1 VLELGPHAYL
11 WPTDPIRLG
20 DTSLD
25 VLAERDDV
33 HGPDQLVPGFG
44 NTMRDGLGV
53 RADRGGVDVAIT
65 GGLILDPI
73 LGVRYAAIGISGGRV
88 VSVGRAGNPDTMDG
102 IDVVLDVATAVL
114 DATGMIVTPG
124 AVDTHVHWLSP
135 RVTDALLAGGVTT
148 MVSQDYGPVWNLGT
162 NPESG
167 LATTWAALEDA
178 PINAALFVRGSSSR
192 AERVEDGLR
201 AGGAAL
207 KIHED
212 VGAGPMQ
219 IRTALDVC
227 DRHDVQLA
235 IHTDGLNEVL
245 SVEGTLEAFAGRT
258 VHAFHIEGAGGGH
271 APDLLRLAGRERI
284 LTSSTTPTVPFGVD
298 TAAEHAAMVAAVHVL
313 EPGRVH
319 GDRAAIGARVRP
331 ATMAAEGVLH
341 DLGIIHMLSSDS
353 QGMGR
358 AGEVVRRA
366 FQNADVMKRYR
377 THPPSAG
384 YGEGGLA
391 DNERVLRHLAKVTIN
406 PALTHGLSHDVGA
419 LTPGRVADC
428 VLWLPQH
435 FGIRPELVVKMGV
448 AAWGAAGDPDATT
461 MLCEPVV
468 VGRQIGAHGGA
479 AARLSLAFTS
489 AAAQDTELPTTRTR
503 SIVRGCRDVSATDMV
518 RNDVRAEVDVA
529 PDGSSVTVDG
539 EWVGIEPVDEVALSW
554 RYLLG

>member
-1 VLELGPHAYL
+1 MPDL
-11 WPTDPIRLG
+11 WPAAPVRLG
-20 DTSLD
+20 DTSLH
-25 VLAERDDV
+25 VVAERDDV

-53 RADRGGVDVAIT
+53 RAERGGVDTAIV

-73 LGVRYAAIGISGGRV
+73 LGVRYASIGVTGGRI
-88 VSVGRAGNPDTMDG
+88 VSIGRAGNPDTMDG
-102 IDVVLDVATAVL
+102 VDVVLDVGTAVL

-124 AVDTHVHWLSP
+124 GIDTHVHWLSP
-135 RVTDALLAGGVTT
+135 QVTDALLAGGVTT
-148 MVSQDYGPVWNLGT
+148 MVSQDYGPIWNLGT

-167 LATTWAALEDA
+167 LATTIAALEDA
-178 PINAALFVRGSSSR
+178 PINVALFVRGSSSR

-212 VGAGPMQ
+212 VSAGPVQ

-245 SVEGTLEAFAGRT
+245 SVEGTLAAFGDRT

-271 APDLLRLAGRERI
+271 APDLLKLAGRERI
-284 LTSSTTPTVPFGVD
+284 LTSSTAPTVPFGVD
-298 TAAEHAAMVAAVHVL
+298 TAAEHASMVAAVHVL
-313 EPGRVH
+313 QPGVVH
-319 GDRAAIGARVRP
+319 GDRQAAQARVRP

-366 FQNADVMKRYR
+366 FQNADVMKRAR
-377 THPPSAG
+377 GSAG
-384 YGEGGLA
+384 YAAGGLA

-406 PALTHGLSHDVGA
+406 PALAHGLSHDVGA

-428 VLWLPQH
+428 VFWLPRF
-435 FGIRPELVVKMGV
+435 FGVRPELVVKMGV
-448 AAWGAAGDPDATT
+448 AAWGASGDPNATT
-461 MLCEPVV
+461 MVCEPVSV
-468 VGRQIGAHGGA
+468 QRQVGAHGRA

-489 AAAQDTELPTTRTR
+489 AAAEDIELPTERRR
-503 SIVRGCRDVSATDMV
+503 SVVRGCRDVTAADMV

-529 PDGSSVTVDG
+529 PDGTWVTVDG
-539 EWVGIEPVDEVALSW
+539 ERVGIEPVDEVALSW
-554 RYLLG
+554 KYLIG

>member
-1 VLELGPHAYL
+1 VP
-11 WPTDPIRLG
+11 DPASTPVRLG
-20 DTSLD
+20 DTRLE
-25 VLAERDDV
+25 VVAERDDV

-53 RADRGGVDVAIT
+53 RADRGGVDVAIV

-73 LGVRYAAIGISGGRV
+73 LGVRYASIGVRDGRV

-102 IDVVLDVATAVL
+102 IDVVLDVTTSVL

-124 AVDTHVHWLSP
+124 AIDSHVHWLSP
-135 RVTDALLAGGVTT
+135 QVTDALLAGGVTT

-162 NPESG
+162 NPEAG
-167 LATTWAALEDA
+167 IATAWAALEDA
-178 PINAALFVRGSSSR
+178 PINVALFVRGSSSR
-192 AERVEDGLR
+192 AEALEAGLR

-212 VGAGPMQ
+212 VGAGPAQ

-227 DRHDVQLA
+227 ERHDVQLA

-245 SVEGTLEAFAGRT
+245 SVQDTLEAFGDRS

-284 LTSSTTPTVPFGVD
+284 LTSSTAPTVPFGVD
-298 TAAEHAAMVAAVHVL
+298 TAAEHVAMVAAVHVL
-313 EPGRVH
+313 EPGVVP
-319 GDRAAIGARVRP
+319 GDRTAAEARVRP

-341 DLGIIHMLSSDS
+341 DLGIVHMLSSDS

-366 FQNADVMKRYR
+366 FQNADVMKRAR
-377 THPPSAG
+377 GSAG
-384 YGEGGLA
+384 YGSDPSGA

-406 PALTHGLSHDVGA
+406 PAITHGLSHDLGA

-428 VLWLPQH
+428 VLWLPQN
-435 FGIRPELVVKMGV
+435 FGIRPELVVKMGM
-448 AAWGAAGDPDATT
+448 AAWGASGDPNATT

-468 VGRQIGAHGGA
+468 VRRQVGAHGAA

-489 AAAQDTELPTTRTR
+489 AAAQDTELPTTRRR
-503 SIVRGCRDVSATDMV
+503 SIVRGCRDIGAADMV
-518 RNDVRAEVDVA
+518 RNDVRADVDVS
-529 PDGSSVTVDG
+529 PDGREVRVDG
-539 EWVGIEPVDEVALSW
+539 QVIGIEPVTEVALSG

>member
-1 VLELGPHAYL
+1 VPEL
-11 WPTDPIRLG
+11 WPTAPVRLG
-20 DTSLD
+20 DTTLE
-25 VLAERDDV
+25 VVAERDDV

-53 RADRGGVDVAIT
+53 RAERGGVDTAIV

-73 LGVRYAAIGISGGRV
+73 LGVRYASIGVTDGRI

-102 IDVVLDVATAVL
+102 VDVVLDVGTAVL

-124 AVDTHVHWLSP
+124 GIDTHVHWLSP
-135 RVTDALLAGGVTT
+135 QVTDALLAGGVTT
-148 MVSQDYGPVWNLGT
+148 MVSQDYGPIWNLGT

-167 LATTWAALEDA
+167 LATTIAALEDA
-178 PINAALFVRGSSSR
+178 PINVALFVRGSSSR

-212 VGAGPMQ
+212 VSAGPVQ

-245 SVEGTLEAFAGRT
+245 SVEGTLAAFGDRT

-271 APDLLRLAGRERI
+271 APDLLKLAGRERI
-284 LTSSTTPTVPFGVD
+284 LTSSTAPTVPFGVD
-298 TAAEHAAMVAAVHVL
+298 TAAEHASMVAAVHVL
-313 EPGRVH
+313 QPGVVP
-319 GDRAAIGARVRP
+319 GDRQAAEARVRP

-366 FQNADVMKRYR
+366 FQNADVMKRAR
-377 THPPSAG
+377 GSAG
-384 YGEGGLA
+384 YAAGLG

-406 PALTHGLSHDVGA
+406 PALAHGLAHDVGA

-428 VLWLPQH
+428 VFWLPRF
-435 FGIRPELVVKMGV
+435 FGVRPELVVKMGV
-448 AAWGAAGDPDATT
+448 AAWGASGDPNATT
-461 MLCEPVV
+461 MVCEPVSV
-468 VGRQIGAHGGA
+468 QRQVGAHGRA

-489 AAAQDTELPTTRTR
+489 AAAADAELPTERRR
-503 SIVRGCRDVSATDMV
+503 STVRGCRDVTAADMV
-518 RNDVRAEVDVA
+518 RNDVRAAVDVA
-529 PDGSSVTVDG
+529 PDGTWVTVDG
-539 EWVGIEPVDEVALSW
+539 ERVGVEPVDEVALSW
-554 RYLLG
+554 KYLIG

>member
-1 VLELGPHAYL
+1 VHDAAL
-11 WPTDPIRLG
+11 WPTGPVRLG
-20 DTSLD
+20 DTTLE
-25 VLAERDDV
+25 VVAERDDV

-53 RADRGGVDVAIT
+53 RADRGGVDTAIV

-73 LGVRYAAIGISGGRV
+73 LGVRYASIGVTGGRV
-88 VSVGRAGNPDTMDG
+88 VAVGRAGNPDTMDG
-102 IDVVLDVATAVL
+102 VDVVLDVGTAVL

-124 AVDTHVHWLSP
+124 GIDTHVHWLSP
-135 RVTDALLAGGVTT
+135 QVTDALLAGGVTT
-148 MVSQDYGPVWNLGT
+148 MVSQDYGPIWNLGT

-245 SVEGTLEAFAGRT
+245 SVEGTLRAFGDRT
-258 VHAFHIEGAGGGH
+258 VHAFHVEGAGGGH
-271 APDLLRLAGRERI
+271 APDLLKLAGRERI
-284 LTSSTTPTVPFGVD
+284 LTSSTAPTVPFGVD

-313 EPGRVH
+313 QPGVVP
-319 GDRAAIGARVRP
+319 GDRQAVEARVRP

-366 FQNADVMKRYR
+366 FQNADVMKRVR
-377 THPPSAG
+377 GTGAAAG
-384 YGEGGLA
+384 YAGDPSLA

-406 PALTHGLSHDVGA
+406 PAIAHGLSHDVGA
-419 LTPGRVADC
+419 LTPGRIADC
-428 VLWLPQH
+428 VVWLPQL
-435 FGIRPELVVKMGV
+435 FGVRPELVVKMGV
-448 AAWGAAGDPDATT
+448 AAWGASGDPDATT

-468 VGRQIGAHGGA
+468 VQRQVGARGGA

-489 AAAQDTELPTTRTR
+489 AAARDTELPTTRPR
-503 SIVRGCRDVSATDMV
+503 SIVRGCRDVTAADMV
-518 RNDVRAEVDVA
+518 RNDVRAAVDVA
-529 PDGSSVTVDG
+529 PDASWVTVDG
-539 EWVGIEPVDEVALSW
+539 ERVGIEPVDEVALSW

>member
-1 VLELGPHAYL
+1 VPEL
-11 WPTDPIRLG
+11 WPAAPVRLG
-20 DTSLD
+20 DTTLE
-25 VLAERDDV
+25 VVAERDDV

-53 RADRGGVDVAIT
+53 RAERGGVDTAIV

-73 LGVRYAAIGISGGRV
+73 LGVRYASIGVTGGRI
-88 VSVGRAGNPDTMDG
+88 VSIGRAGNPDTMDG
-102 IDVVLDVATAVL
+102 VDVVLDVGTAVL

-124 AVDTHVHWLSP
+124 GIDTHVHWLSP
-135 RVTDALLAGGVTT
+135 QVTDALLAGGVTT

-167 LATTWAALEDA
+167 LATTVAALEDA
-178 PINAALFVRGSSSR
+178 PINVALFVRGSSSR

-212 VGAGPMQ
+212 VSAGPVQ

-245 SVEGTLEAFAGRT
+245 SVDGTLAAFGDRT

-271 APDLLRLAGRERI
+271 APDLLKLAGRERI
-284 LTSSTTPTVPFGVD
+284 LTSSTAPTVPFGVD
-298 TAAEHAAMVAAVHVL
+298 TAAEHASMVAAVHVL
-313 EPGRVH
+313 EPGVVH
-319 GDRAAIGARVRP
+319 GDRAAAQARVRP

-366 FQNADVMKRYR
+366 FQNADVMKRAR
-377 THPPSAG
+377 GGAG
-384 YGEGGLA
+384 YAAGPA

-406 PALTHGLSHDVGA
+406 PALAHGLAHDVGA

-428 VLWLPQH
+428 VFWLPRF
-435 FGIRPELVVKMGV
+435 FGVRPELVVKMGV
-448 AAWGAAGDPDATT
+448 AAWGASGDPNATT
-461 MLCEPVV
+461 MVCEPVSV
-468 VGRQIGAHGGA
+468 QRQVGAHGRA
-479 AARLSLAFTS
+479 AARLSLAFTR
-489 AAAQDTELPTTRTR
+489 AAAADTALPTERQR
-503 SIVRGCRDVSATDMV
+503 SVVRGCRDVTAADMV

-529 PDGSSVTVDG
+529 PDGTWVTVDG
-539 EWVGIEPVDEVALSW
+539 ERVGIEPVDEVALSW
-554 RYLLG
+554 NYLLG

>member
-1 VLELGPHAYL
+1 VSEPK
-11 WPTDPIRLG
+11 TVRLG
-20 DTSLD
+20 DTDLH

-53 RADRGGVDVAIT
+53 RATRGGVDTAIV

-73 LGVRYAAIGISGGRV
+73 LGVRYASIGVTGGRV

-102 IDVVLDVATAVL
+102 VDVVLDVGTAVL

-124 AVDTHVHWLSP
+124 GVDTHVHWLSP
-135 RVTDALLAGGVTT
+135 QVTDALLAGGITT

-178 PINAALFVRGSSSR
+178 PINVALFVRGSSSR

-212 VGAGPMQ
+212 VAAGPAQ

-245 SVEGTLEAFAGRT
+245 SVEGTLDAFAGRS

-313 EPGRVH
+313 EPGRIH
-319 GDRAAIGARVRP
+319 GDLTAARARVRP

-366 FQNADVMKRYR
+366 FQNADVMKCARR
-377 THPPSAG
+377 TSG
-384 YGEGGLA
+384 YGPGGLA

-406 PALTHGLSHDVGA
+406 PAIVHGLSHDVGA
-419 LTPGRVADC
+419 LTPGRIADC

-435 FGIRPELVVKMGV
+435 FAVRPELVVKMGV
-448 AAWGAAGDPDATT
+448 AAWGASGDPNATT

-468 VGRQIGAHGGA
+468 VRRQVGAHGAA

-503 SIVRGCRDVSATDMV
+503 SIVKGCRDVSAADMV
-518 RNDVRAEVDVA
+518 RNDVRAEVGVA
-529 PDGSSVTVDG
+529 PDGSAVTVDG
-539 EWVGIEPVDEVALSW
+539 EPVGIAPVEEVALSW
-554 RYLLG
+554 NYLLG

>member
-1 VLELGPHAYL
+1 VHS
-11 WPTDPIRLG
+11 DPVRLG
-20 DTSLD
+20 DTDLH
-25 VLAERDDV
+25 VVAERDDV

-53 RADRGGVDVAIT
+53 RAQRGGVDTAIV

-73 LGVRYAAIGISGGRV
+73 LGVRYASIGVAEGRV
-88 VSVGRAGNPDTMDG
+88 VSIGRAGNPDTMDG
-102 IDVVLDVATAVL
+102 IDVVLDVGTAVL

-124 AVDTHVHWLSP
+124 GVDPHVHWLSP
-135 RVTDALLAGGVTT
+135 QVTDALLAGGITT

-212 VGAGPMQ
+212 VAAGPAQ
-219 IRTALDVC
+219 IRTALDIC
-227 DRHDVQLA
+227 ERHDVQLA

-245 SVEGTLEAFAGRT
+245 SVEGTLAAFAGRS

-313 EPGRVH
+313 EPGRIH
-319 GDRAAIGARVRP
+319 GDRTAARARVRP
-331 ATMAAEGVLH
+331 ATMAAEGILH

-377 THPPSAG
+377 THPPGAG
-384 YGEGGLA
+384 YAGLA

-406 PALTHGLSHDVGA
+406 PAIVHGLSHDVGA

-428 VLWLPQH
+428 VFWLPQH
-435 FGIRPELVVKMGV
+435 FGVRPELVVKMGV
-448 AAWGAAGDPDATT
+448 AAWGASGDPNATT

-468 VGRQIGAHGGA
+468 VRRQVGAHGGA

-489 AAAQDTELPTTRTR
+489 AAAQDTELPTSRTR
-503 SIVRGCRDVSATDMV
+503 SIVRGCRDVTAADMV

-529 PDGSSVTVDG
+529 PDGLSVTVDG
-539 EWVGIEPVDEVALSW
+539 EQVGIEPVDEVALSW
-554 RYLLG
+554 NYLLG

>member
-1 VLELGPHAYL
+1 VPDL
-11 WPTDPIRLG
+11 WPSDPVRLG
-20 DTSLD
+20 DTTLY

-53 RADRGGVDVAIT
+53 RATRGGVDTAIV
-65 GGLILDPI
+65 GGLVLDPI
-73 LGVRYAAIGISGGRV
+73 LGVRYASIGVSDGRV

-102 IDVVLDVATAVL
+102 VDVVLDVGTAVL

-124 AVDTHVHWLSP
+124 GIDTHVHWLSP
-135 RVTDALLAGGVTT
+135 QVIDALLAGGVTT

-162 NPESG
+162 NPEFG
-167 LATTWAALEDA
+167 LSATWAALEDW

-192 AERVEDGLR
+192 RERVEDGLR

-212 VGAGPMQ
+212 VSAGPVQ

-227 DRHDVQLA
+227 DAHDVQLA

-245 SVEGTLEAFAGRT
+245 SVDGTLAAFGGRT

-271 APDLLRLAGRERI
+271 APDLLKLAGRERI
-284 LTSSTTPTVPFGVD
+284 LTSSTSPTVPFGVD
-298 TAAEHAAMVAAVHVL
+298 TAAEHEAMVAAVHVL
-313 EPGRVH
+313 QPGIVA
-319 GDRAAIGARVRP
+319 GDRQAAQARVRP

-341 DLGIIHMLSSDS
+341 DMGIVHMLSSDS

-366 FQNADVMKRYR
+366 FQNADVMKRAR
-377 THPPSAG
+377 GSAG
-384 YGEGGLA
+384 YAPGSLA

-406 PALTHGLSHDVGA
+406 PAMVHGLSHDVGA

-428 VLWLPQH
+428 VFWLPQN

-448 AAWGAAGDPDATT
+448 AAWGASGDPNAST

-468 VGRQIGAHGGA
+468 VRPQVGGRGRA
-479 AARLSLAFTS
+479 AARLSLAFT
-489 AAAQDTELPTTRTR
+489 AAASADAELPTERVR
-503 SIVRGCRDVSATDMV
+503 STVRGCRDVTAADMV
-518 RNDVRAEVDVA
+518 RNDTRAEIDVA
-529 PDGSSVTVDG
+529 PDGSWVSADG
-539 EWVGIEPVDEVALSW
+539 ERVGIEPVEEVALSW
-554 RYLLG
+554 RHLLG